1 MLNIILVKFTIKI
14 SLANFLKHENHSWR
28 CMKTI
33 LILSILILALD
44 GTSQEHAIYEIE
56 RYKVN
61 DQNLKETLKKVDSA
75 LESYIK
81 FANEGLMMSE
91 QVWEHTDEG
100 TGGATPLAWS
110 RAEYIKLLW
119 SKEIKHN
126 VENLLQN

>member
-1 MLNIILVKFTIKI
+1 
-14 SLANFLKHENHSWR
+14 
-28 CMKTI
+28 MKTI

-56 RYKVN
+56 RYNVN
-61 DQNLKETLKKVDSA
+61 DQNWKETLKKVDSA

-91 QVWEHTDEG
+91 QVWDHKDEG
-100 TGGATPLAWS
+100 TGGAIPLAWS
-110 RAEYIKLLW
+110 HAEYIKFLW